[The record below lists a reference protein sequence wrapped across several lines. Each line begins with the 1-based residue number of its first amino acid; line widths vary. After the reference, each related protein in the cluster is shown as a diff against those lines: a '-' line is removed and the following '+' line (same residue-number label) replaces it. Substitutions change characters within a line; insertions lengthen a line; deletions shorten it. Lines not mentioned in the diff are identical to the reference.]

1 MIKFWKTTEN
11 GIEQFAEVVNNCW
24 IQVMDPS
31 PDEIATL
38 KELGIPQ
45 DFITYPLDVD
55 ERSRSERED
64 DGTLLVIVRV
74 PVYQGSGA
82 DVPYSTMP
90 LGIIVNDK
98 FIVTVT
104 RQTYQVL
111 DDFAAGKMRGLSTG
125 KRYRFILRILLN
137 IANHYLGCLREIN
150 KMTELLEDKLQSS
163 MQNKEV
169 LELLKYQKSLVYF
182 TQGIR
187 SNEVLMERLQRMKLF
202 IQYPED
208 EDLLED
214 VITENQQ
221 AIGMTDISNNIL
233 SSMMDAFASII
244 SNNLNVVMKFLASM
258 TIVLSIPTI
267 VTGFFGMNVNI
278 PLANQPWAYLAIILL
293 FVLLTGGMVILFVKR
308 DWF

>member
-24 IQVMDPS
+24 IQVMDPT
-31 PDEIATL
+31 PDEICSL

-74 PVYQGSGA
+74 PFYQGEVA

-104 RQTYQVL
+104 RQPYQIL

-137 IANHYLGCLREIN
+137 ICQPLPG
-150 KMTELLEDKLQSS
+150 
-163 MQNKEV
+163 
-169 LELLKYQKSLVYF
+169 LVCVRS
-182 TQGIR
+182 IR
-187 SNEVLMERLQRMKLF
+187 
-202 IQYPED
+202 
-208 EDLLED
+208 
-214 VITENQQ
+214 
-221 AIGMTDISNNIL
+221 
-233 SSMMDAFASII
+233 
-244 SNNLNVVMKFLASM
+244 
-258 TIVLSIPTI
+258 
-267 VTGFFGMNVNI
+267 
-278 PLANQPWAYLAIILL
+278 
-293 FVLLTGGMVILFVKR
+293 
-308 DWF
+308 